1 MVLFHTRILL
11 KQNSS
16 RFCQNIIDDN
26 SDIGSSACFS
36 ICFKITYFEVN
47 FERWDQTVCVAI
59 FKEILKLG
67 YSNGHYSTCTK
78 DFKAALRWSISLNLH
93 TATVCLQ

>member
-1 MVLFHTRILL
+1 MVLFHTRNLL

-16 RFCQNIIDDN
+16 RFCQNIIDEN
-26 SDIGSSACFS
+26 SDIGSSACFG

-47 FERWDQTVCVAI
+47 FERCDQTVYVAI
-59 FKEILKLG
+59 FKEFLKLG
-67 YSNGHYSTCTK
+67 YSNGYYSTK
-78 DFKAALRWSISLNLH
+78 DFKAELKWSIPLNLH